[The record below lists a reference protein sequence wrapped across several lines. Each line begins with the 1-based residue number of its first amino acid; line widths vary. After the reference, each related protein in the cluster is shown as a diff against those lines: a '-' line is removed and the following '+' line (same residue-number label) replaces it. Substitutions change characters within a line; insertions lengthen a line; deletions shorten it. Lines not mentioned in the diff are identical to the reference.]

1 MILHAIDV
9 MNAPIKIYDEDH
21 NEIPLVISIDLQTG
35 EIMRALKDKSGNV
48 MIEYDKKKQIKT
60 EYKKYKKFSIE
71 YNEPGS

>member
-9 MNAPIKIYDEDH
+9 IGAPIKVYDEKN
-21 NEIPLVISIDLQTG
+21 NEIRLVMSIDLETG
-35 EIMRALKDKSGNV
+35 EIIRALTNESGNLI
-48 MIEYDKKKQIKT
+48 IEDEERKEIKT